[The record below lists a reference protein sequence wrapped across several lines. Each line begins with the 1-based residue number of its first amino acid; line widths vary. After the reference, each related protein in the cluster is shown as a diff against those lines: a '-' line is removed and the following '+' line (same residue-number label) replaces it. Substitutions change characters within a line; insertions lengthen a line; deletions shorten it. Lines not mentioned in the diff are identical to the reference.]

1 MSKTIIIGAGIAG
14 IATAIRLS
22 VKGHQVQ
29 VLEAN
34 SYPGGKLSSFTQEGY
49 RFDAGPSLFTLPHLV
64 TELFEL
70 CGEDASAHFKYTKQ
84 AHACHYFWNDGTT
97 FEMPGDKEKIAP
109 AISKQ
114 FGTPVKQVQAY
125 LDRSA
130 MKYESTKSIFLEKSL
145 HKLSTYFS
153 LETLKALFHASK
165 LNLFQSLHEV
175 NKHAFKNPKL
185 IQLFDRFATY
195 NGSNPYQTPGIMSMI
210 PHLEMGIGTF
220 FPEGGM
226 QSITNSLVDLAK
238 RQGVSFQ
245 FESPVEELII
255 EGNRVL
261 GARVSGQVYKADQ
274 FISNMD
280 IFSTYKRLLPQSK
293 HPERI
298 LNQERSSSALIFYW
312 GVKLQTPAL
321 SLHNILF
328 SDHYEEEF
336 DFIFNK
342 KEVHPDP
349 TVYINISSKCEE
361 SDAPGQSENW
371 FVMINT
377 PGDFGQDWTS
387 IIDRARNNIQSKI
400 KDVLGIDI
408 ENYIETEAILDPRS
422 IEEKTQ
428 SHLGALYGTASNNR
442 YAAFLRHANFSK
454 QHKNL
459 YFCGGSV
466 HPGGGIPLCLKS
478 AQIVSNLIA
487 E

>member
-114 FGTPVKQVQAY
+114 FGTPVTQVQAY

-153 LETLKALFHASK
+153 FDTLKALLQTSRLH
-165 LNLFQSLHEV
+165 LFQSLHEV
-175 NKHAFKNPKL
+175 NSNAFHEAKL
-185 IQLFDRFATY
+185 VQLFDRFATY

-226 QSITNSLVDLAK
+226 QSITSSLVALAE
-238 RQGVSFQ
+238 RQGVTFQ
-245 FESPVEELII
+245 YNSPVERLII
-255 EGNRVL
+255 EGKTIV
-261 GARVSGQVYKADQ
+261 GAKVGDKLYEADQ
-274 FISNMD
+274 YVSNMD
-280 IFSTYKRLLPQSK
+280 IFSTYKRLLPETK

-312 GVKLQTPAL
+312 GVKVQTPAL

-361 SDAPGQSENW
+361 SDAPDNGENW

-377 PGDFGQDWTS
+377 PGDFGQDWSS
-387 IIDRARNNIQSKI
+387 IIDTARKNIQRKI
-400 KDVLGIDI
+400 KHVLDIDI
-408 ENYIETEAILDPRS
+408 EKLIETEAILDPRS

-478 AQIVSNLIA
+478 AHIVSNLIQ